1 MKRVLAERAAE
12 TYVLGSEEKIGAVS
26 PFTVLPFDEVTG
38 IIVDPAAPATSLA
51 ALDRRGVPLL
61 RAG

>member
-1 MKRVLAERAAE
+1 M
-12 TYVLGSEEKIGAVS
+12 S
-26 PFTVLPFDEVTG
+26 PFAVLPFDEVTG
-38 IIVDPAAPATSLA
+38 VIVDPAAPATSLE